1 MAELEN
7 RSQDERN
14 GLDYELAGDYYLP
27 DLVLNE
33 TACPIGRWGRMHGLY
48 LKENHPVRYNAMLL
62 SGKLNSY
69 LAQIDEQAQ
78 EQLDL
83 IIRQMQQTEGITEEL
98 KAANQI
104 EWVQRMNSIQ
114 ERVEEIIR
122 THLIYQ

>member
-1 MAELEN
+1 MVELEK
-7 RSQDERN
+7 RLHGTQN
-14 GLDYELAGDYYLP
+14 GLDYALVGDYYLP
-27 DLVLNE
+27 DLVFDE
-33 TACPIGRWGRMHGLY
+33 SVYPIGRWGRMRRRY

-114 ERVEEIIR
+114 ERAEEIIR
-122 THLIYQ
+122 SDFIYR